1 MILTIDSQFPT
12 KISEYRHW
20 IVTNLPIKIVSLNQH
35 IQRDLLMLSL
45 TRRPNESITLYTS
58 DGVIEIQLSDIRGN
72 QARIGIDAPK
82 SIKIVRSEIDTPQPQ
97 NSFTLMGLLSLCS
110 NK

>member
-1 MILTIDSQFPT
+1 
-12 KISEYRHW
+12 
-20 IVTNLPIKIVSLNQH
+20 
-35 IQRDLLMLSL
+35 MLSV

-58 DGVIEIQLSDIRGN
+58 DGVVEFHLSGIRGN

-82 SIKIVRSEIDTPQPQ
+82 SVKIVRSEIDTPQPQ
-97 NSFTLMGLLSLCS
+97 HSFKLTGLLGLLSLCG